1 MYRVV
6 VGAGSA
12 RSAKFAFL
20 AAAAVVVAGCSVS
33 SDLLR
38 TPTVERGPAMYGAL
52 VDNSIKIPA
61 VPTGRVAAQYQRQI
75 VTTPSR
81 IVEYKPGTVV
91 VDTGRR
97 FLYLVKADGKSMRY
111 GIGVGRAGFAWAGE
125 ATIKAK
131 RRWPSWYPPK
141 EMIARDPLA
150 AEWANG
156 MPGGLDNPLGSRA
169 LYLFE
174 GNRDTLY
181 RLHGTNDPR
190 SIGKAISSGCVRL
203 VNQDIMDLY
212 KRVSVGTR
220 VVVLGQPSL
229 NLPDIAKFF
238 TSLLDVYTL

>member
-1 MYRVV
+1 M
-6 VGAGSA
+6 
-12 RSAKFAFL
+12 
-20 AAAAVVVAGCSVS
+20 
-33 SDLLR
+33 
-38 TPTVERGPAMYGAL
+38 
-52 VDNSIKIPA
+52 
-61 VPTGRVAAQYQRQI
+61 
-75 VTTPSR
+75 
-81 IVEYKPGTVV
+81 
-91 VDTGRR
+91 
-97 FLYLVKADGKSMRY
+97 
-111 GIGVGRAGFAWAGE
+111 
-125 ATIKAK
+125 
-131 RRWPSWYPPK
+131 
-141 EMIARDPLA
+141 
-150 AEWANG
+150 ANG

-181 RLHGTNDPR
+181 RLHVTNDPR

>member
-1 MYRVV
+1 MSGVI
-6 VGAGSA
+6 VGAGTA
-12 RSAKFAFL
+12 RPAKFAFL
-20 AAAAVVVAGCSVS
+20 AGAAVLLAGCSLS
-33 SDLLR
+33 GDLQP
-38 TPTVERGPAMYGAL
+38 TSTVERGPSMYGAL
-52 VDNSIKIPA
+52 VDNGIKIPA
-61 VPTGRVAAQYQRQI
+61 VAKGRVAAQYQRQI
-75 VTTPSR
+75 VTTPSK
-81 IVEYKPGTVV
+81 IAEYKPGTVV

-131 RRWPSWYPPK
+131 RRWPSWHPPK

-156 MPGGLDNPLGSRA
+156 MPGGLENPLGSRA

-181 RLHGTNDPR
+181 RLHGTNDPG

-212 KRVSVGTR
+212 KRVRVGTR
-220 VVVLGQPSL
+220 VVVLGQPRL
-229 NLPDIAKFF
+229 DLPAIAAFF
-238 TSLLDVYTL
+238 TSLLDA

>member
-1 MYRVV
+1 MFGVI
-6 VGAGSA
+6 VGAGTA
-12 RSAKFAFL
+12 RPVKFAFL
-20 AAAAVVVAGCSVS
+20 AGAAVLLAGCSFS
-33 SDLLR
+33 GDLLPR
-38 TPTVERGPAMYGAL
+38 LTVEHGPSMYGAL
-52 VDNSIKIPA
+52 VDNGIEIPA
-61 VPTGRVAAQYQRQI
+61 VAKGRVAAQYQRQI
-75 VTTPSR
+75 VTTPSK
-81 IVEYKPGTVV
+81 IAEYKPGTVV

-131 RRWPSWYPPK
+131 RRWPSWHPPK

-150 AEWANG
+150 AEWADG
-156 MPGGLDNPLGSRA
+156 MPGGLENPLGSRA

-181 RLHGTNDPR
+181 RLHGTNDPG

-212 KRVSVGTR
+212 KRVPVGTR
-220 VVVLGQPSL
+220 VVVLGQPRL
-229 NLPDIAKFF
+229 DLPAIAAFF
-238 TSLLDVYTL
+238 TSLLDA